1 MRRIRRP
8 LLALFLL
15 LPSLSW
21 SEGRAPQKAKRDA
34 QAITVIAQSLSQ
46 MGLVASSTI
55 ETIGE
60 GTMTYANG
68 KSESIKLETIGT
80 DRLRCDLGGNFTMV
94 SKAGNGFVVIQGA
107 RHVLPAW
114 TTKYKRPNHLPG
126 LSLMA
131 DYQIENLQL
140 QYVGLEKVNGT
151 TAHHLRISVVP
162 SDETPAE
169 VEDVMSELHVYVDQ
183 ASLMVIR
190 IRTFDF
196 SPETPVNRTPVDT
209 DFGDYRQQDGALIPF
224 RMTRY
229 VDGQKESVI
238 VLDKISLNAS
248 VSDSDF
254 E

>member
-1 MRRIRRP
+1 M
-8 LLALFLL
+8 
-15 LPSLSW
+15 
-21 SEGRAPQKAKRDA
+21 
-34 QAITVIAQSLSQ
+34 
-46 MGLVASSTI
+46 
-55 ETIGE
+55 
-60 GTMTYANG
+60 
-68 KSESIKLETIGT
+68 
-80 DRLRCDLGGNFTMV
+80 
-94 SKAGNGFVVIQGA
+94 
-107 RHVLPAW
+107 
-114 TTKYKRPNHLPG
+114 
-126 LSLMA
+126 
-131 DYQIENLQL
+131 
-140 QYVGLEKVNGT
+140 
-151 TAHHLRISVVP
+151 VP